1 MHKQSKLQG
10 QATYTSLQYYEWYT
24 DGQQAVK
31 RYLNTGKSTKITYRV
46 TDEGNLS
53 SFHNTAFFHA
63 QLIESHVI
71 VANRMPKGKKKKIR
85 CFILCPYAVLL
96 LSMIRSYKWLL
107 LWLSNIQI
115 DPRFLTSVALKIPLP
130 EVTTHLNTLGQQW
143 PCPSHITC
151 LLSSLLETWSPV
163 NTNCTANS
171 PVRSSQ
177 RGRKISAQNMRD
189 HWTRR

>member
-71 VANRMPKGKKKKIR
+71 VANRMPKGKKKKSDASS
-85 CFILCPYAVLL
+85 CALMQSYYWAWYA
-96 LSMIRSYKWLL
+96 
-107 LWLSNIQI
+107 
-115 DPRFLTSVALKIPLP
+115 LTNGCCCDFQTSKLIP
-130 EVTTHLNTLGQQW
+130 
-143 PCPSHITC
+143 
-151 LLSSLLETWSPV
+151 
-163 NTNCTANS
+163 
-171 PVRSSQ
+171 
-177 RGRKISAQNMRD
+177 D
-189 HWTRR
+189 F

>member
-71 VANRMPKGKKKKIR
+71 VANRMPKGKKKKNQMLHPVP
-85 CFILCPYAVLL
+85 LCSLTTEHDTLLQMVVAVTFKHPNW
-96 LSMIRSYKWLL
+96 SQI
-107 LWLSNIQI
+107 SN
-115 DPRFLTSVALKIPLP
+115 FSCSK
-130 EVTTHLNTLGQQW
+130 
-143 PCPSHITC
+143 
-151 LLSSLLETWSPV
+151 
-163 NTNCTANS
+163 NS
-171 PVRSSQ
+171 PSGGHNTSEHF
-177 RGRKISAQNMRD
+177 GAAMALPIPHHLPS
-189 HWTRR
+189 